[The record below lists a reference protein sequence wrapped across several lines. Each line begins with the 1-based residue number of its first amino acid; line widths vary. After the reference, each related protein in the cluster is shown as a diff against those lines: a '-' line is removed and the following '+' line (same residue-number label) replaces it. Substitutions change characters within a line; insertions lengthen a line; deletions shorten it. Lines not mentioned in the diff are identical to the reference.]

1 MGSQNWYGIGIRLQS
16 VNTAVL
22 FWNWSKLEFRFPST
36 MEIWIDTRG
45 TIVHIIFSR
54 SNDHGSRELGWRRAA
69 MLHLEE
75 RSLMEAM
82 SKQVVP
88 VLYEE
93 LYQLNFLPVLYG
105 PSTGR
110 IVPPTGQSCGAMRQ
124 ISTRT
129 AFSEFSLPNL
139 CPLSCLSLWRC
150 RVLAE
155 ADSLAIILKTLSLFI
170 ERPDQYT
177 KFIFYIFYFKK

>member
-1 MGSQNWYGIGIRLQS
+1 MHERPAVNFQLVACGGRYSRPNLMGSQNWYGIGIRLQS

-54 SNDHGSRELGWRRAA
+54 STDHGSRELGWRRAA

-93 LYQLNFLPVLYG
+93 LYQINFLPVLYG

-110 IVPPTGQSCGAMRQ
+110 IVPPTGQS
-124 ISTRT
+124 
-129 AFSEFSLPNL
+129 
-139 CPLSCLSLWRC
+139 LWRH
-150 RVLAE
+150 A
-155 ADSLAIILKTLSLFI
+155 
-170 ERPDQYT
+170 PDQHQDSFFSPKT
-177 KFIFYIFYFKK
+177 ITFWDKDTL